1 MAKWRHPNPAAP
13 PTETLQTPYLT
24 HPPPPNLQHGTLS
37 VFPPVTPPPHPSSPI
52 YSAVSAFA
60 QECQFP
66 LHAAQNPEPHSHS
79 LTHPCHTSLQIK
91 FTLDPPLSKRP
102 KERQRGN
109 EIEGLTSLPGSRAH
123 DRHLLNPFI
132 HMSQD
137 FTKVHAYLSAS
148 LC

>member
-1 MAKWRHPNPAAP
+1 MAKWQHPNPAALPTNAPLTSYLKP
-13 PTETLQTPYLT
+13 PTTHTP
-24 HPPPPNLQHGTLS
+24 LS
-37 VFPPVTPPPHPSSPI
+37 SHPSPHLLTPLSPPTQPT
-52 YSAVSAFA
+52 FA
-60 QECQFP
+60 HKPQFP
-66 LHAAQNPEPHSHS
+66 LHTAPNPEPCSHS
-79 LTHPCHTSLQIK
+79 LIHPCHISLQIK
-91 FTLDPPLSKRP
+91 FTLGPPLSKKP